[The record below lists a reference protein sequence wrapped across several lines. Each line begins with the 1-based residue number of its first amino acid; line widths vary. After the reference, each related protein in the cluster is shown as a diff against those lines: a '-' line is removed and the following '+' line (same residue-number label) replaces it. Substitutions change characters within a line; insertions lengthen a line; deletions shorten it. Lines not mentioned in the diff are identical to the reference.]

1 MMRWLVE
8 SCLKFRLL
16 VVVVAVAVLAVGA
29 AQLRKMPVEVLPDFT
44 PTTVEVQTEALG
56 LSAAEVEQ
64 LITVPLEQDLL
75 NGIAF
80 LDDIRSESVP
90 GLSRVLMIFK
100 PGTDVFR
107 ARQVV
112 AERLTQA
119 HALPQV
125 SKPPRMLQPLSST
138 NRLLMVGLSSKT
150 LSALQMSVL
159 ARWTI
164 APRLVGV
171 PGVANVSVWGQQDR
185 QLQVL
190 VDPEHLRKVGA
201 NLAQVIDSTA
211 NALWV
216 SPLTFVEASTPGT
229 GGFIDTPNQRL
240 GVQHISPISTP
251 ADLARISLAGKN
263 DLQLGDVATVVENH
277 QPLIGDAV
285 LDGRPG
291 LLLVIERFPG
301 TNLLQVTH
309 DIDRAI
315 DEMKPG
321 LSGIQF
327 DTSVYRPASY
337 VQGSIDNVGRALL
350 IGLALLALALAL
362 LFVRWAS
369 VLVCLLVIPLS
380 LVTATLVLWGF
391 GKTMNAIVLAG
402 LAAALVIVIDDAVV
416 NVENIG
422 RRRTEQRQKGV
433 ETSATRT
440 VLESSLEMRRPALY
454 ATLILALAVVPLFF
468 LERLSGAF
476 FPDLAVAYL
485 ATVLASLV
493 VALTVTPAL
502 SLILMSSSRFSW
514 DQPALVR
521 RLQGRYEASL
531 LRVLNRRRVAYGALG
546 GVIALTLV
554 ATPFLKQSLLP
565 TFKEN
570 NLLIRWNGPPG
581 TSLTEMNRVTSLAS
595 RELRAIPGVLDV
607 GGHAGRAVTGDQI
620 VGANSSELWV
630 SIDPSANYGATVAAV
645 RRAIDGYPG
654 FTRDVQTYS
663 QERVRDELTGTADD
677 LVVRVYGENLRTL
690 AAQAQTVRDSVAGA
704 SGVTNARVLLPPEE
718 PTLQVKVDL
727 GKAQKYDITPGQVR
741 RAATTLL
748 SGLVVGSL
756 FEQEKVFDVVVWG
769 TPRARDSLT
778 SVRRLLI
785 DTPNGGHVRLD
796 DVADV
801 GIAPAPGII
810 RRQAVSR
817 YVDVA
822 AHISGR
828 SRDAVVHDVQNRL
841 RGISFPLEY
850 HAEVLAADRQPVGR
864 LITIAAAVA
873 IGMLLLLQAFFGSW
887 RLAALAVLVLP
898 LGVTGGLLA
907 LAATGGKLSFGA
919 YIALFAIF
927 GLGARS
933 AVALLDGMRRLQREE
948 PDLRGPALV
957 AHAARDRVAPVL
969 TTAVATFAVFLPVL
983 ALGGEPG
990 FELLRPAS
998 VVLLGGLLTTALVA
1012 LYALPLL
1019 YAQFGFAGAADP
1031 SAQELELEPPIDEV
1045 PDRAPVVT

>member
-16 VVVVAVAVLAVGA
+16 VVVVAVAVLAVGGS
-29 AQLRKMPVEVLPDFT
+29 QLRKMPVEVLPDFT

-75 NGIAF
+75 NGVAF

-100 PGTDVFR
+100 PGTDVFK

-125 SKPPRMLQPLSST
+125 SKPPQMLQPLSST
-138 NRLLMVGLSSKT
+138 NRVLMVGLSSKT
-150 LSALQMSVL
+150 LSALQMSIL

-171 PGVANVSVWGQQDR
+171 PGVANVSVWGQEDR
-185 QLQVL
+185 QLQVR
-190 VDPEHLRKVGA
+190 VNPAHLRDEGV

-240 GVQHISPISTP
+240 GVQHISPISTA
-251 ADLARISLAGKN
+251 ADLSRVRLDTKEN
-263 DLQLGDVATVVENH
+263 LKLGDVATVVENH

-285 LDGRPG
+285 LDGKPG
-291 LLLVIERFPG
+291 LLLVLERFPG

-309 DIDRAI
+309 GIERAI

-321 LSGIQF
+321 MTGIQF
-327 DTSVYRPASY
+327 DTHVYRPASY

-350 IGLALLALALAL
+350 IGLALLALALAF

-380 LVTATLVLWGF
+380 LVSATLVLWTF

-416 NVENIG
+416 SVESIS
-422 RRRTEQRQKGV
+422 RRRAEQREQGV
-433 ETSATRT
+433 ESSSTQT
-440 VLESSLEMRRPALY
+440 VLHSSLEVRRSALY

-485 ATVLASLV
+485 ATILTSLL

-502 SLILMSSSRFSW
+502 SLLLMSSSRFAW
-514 DQPALVR
+514 DQPPLVR
-521 RLQGRYEASL
+521 WLQAGYQRSL
-531 LRVLNRRRVAYGALG
+531 LRVLGRRRVAYAAIGAVVG
-546 GVIALTLV
+546 LTLV

-570 NLLIRWNGPPG
+570 NLLIRWDGPPG
-581 TSLTEMNRVTSLAS
+581 TSLTEMNRVASLAS
-595 RELRAIPGVLDV
+595 RELRAIPGVLEV

-645 RRAIDGYPG
+645 RRTIDGYPG

-663 QERVRDELTGTADD
+663 QERVRDELTGAADD
-677 LVVRVYGENLRTL
+677 VVLRVYGENLHTL
-690 AAQAQTVRDSVAGA
+690 ASQAQNVRDAVSKV
-704 SGVTNARVLLPPEE
+704 SGVADARVLLHPEE

-727 GKAQKYDITPGQVR
+727 AKAEKYDITPGQVR

-769 TPRARDSLT
+769 TPQARDSLT
-778 SVRRLLI
+778 SVRGLLI
-785 DTPNGGHVRLD
+785 DTPRGGHVRLS

-822 AHISGR
+822 AHVSGR

-841 RGISFPLEY
+841 HGIAFPLEY
-850 HAEVLAADRQPVGR
+850 HAEVLSADRQPVGR
-864 LITIAAAVA
+864 LISIAIAVA
-873 IGMLLLLQAFFGSW
+873 IGVFLLLQAFFGSW
-887 RLAALAVLVLP
+887 RLAALGVLVLP

-907 LAATGGKLSFGA
+907 LAATGGKLSFGT

-927 GLGARS
+927 GLGARCT
-933 AVALLDGMRRLQREE
+933 AMLLDGLTRLQRDE
-948 PDLRGPALV
+948 PGLRGTELV
-957 AHAARDRVAPVL
+957 AQAARARVGPVV
-969 TTAVATFAVFLPVL
+969 TTAVATFAIFLPVL

-990 FELLRPAS
+990 FELMRPVS
-998 VVLLGGLLTTALVA
+998 VVFLGGLLTTALVA

-1019 YAQFGFAGAADP
+1019 YVQFGFAGAGETAAPEPEP
-1031 SAQELELEPPIDEV
+1031 SLDAV
-1045 PDRAPVVT
+1045 PDTPPVVTS